1 MWMCR
6 NIGNKL
12 KRKYYIFFRMREVVR
27 LLLNVRDLLD
37 FNLFMFDL
45 LCLENFDN
53 VVMGVLII
61 VLFGF
66 DDEEDM

>member
-1 MWMCR
+1 MCR

-53 VVMGVLII
+53 VVKGVLII

-66 DDEEDM
+66 DDEEDL

>member
-1 MWMCR
+1 
-6 NIGNKL
+6 
-12 KRKYYIFFRMREVVR
+12 MREVVR

-53 VVMGVLII
+53 VVKGVLII

-66 DDEEDM
+66 DDEEDL

>member
-1 MWMCR
+1 MCR

>member
-1 MWMCR
+1 MCR

-45 LCLENFDN
+45 LCLGNFDN

-66 DDEEDM
+66 DDEEDL

>member
-1 MWMCR
+1 MCR

-45 LCLENFDN
+45 LRLENFDN
-53 VVMGVLII
+53 VVKGVLII

-66 DDEEDM
+66 DDEEDL

>member
-1 MWMCR
+1 MCR
-6 NIGNKL
+6 NIENKL

-53 VVMGVLII
+53 VVKGVLII

-66 DDEEDM
+66 DDEEDL

>member
-1 MWMCR
+1 MCR

-66 DDEEDM
+66 DDEEDL

>member
-66 DDEEDM
+66 DDEEDL

>member
-53 VVMGVLII
+53 VVKGVLII

-66 DDEEDM
+66 DDEEDL